1 MDGAA
6 DRTTRP
12 SGVMS
17 RGHPY
22 WLTMTGA
29 AEILGVMPTRV
40 RQLVR
45 GGLSRLGLGLVFG
58 ALTGLAAAR
67 RPSW

>member
-1 MDGAA
+1 
-6 DRTTRP
+6 
-12 SGVMS
+12 MS